1 MIMLNII
8 ITALGIAFFAF
19 GFLVS
24 FKKKYFLVSLFTKMA
39 RNNAERDSYAEQ
51 IGLISLMSGML
62 YIFSAIAGL
71 VSASAAFTLCFFA
84 ICVMITASMFIHSTL
99 KLKANRA

>member
-8 ITALGIAFFAF
+8 ITVLGIAFFAF

-24 FKKKYFLVSLFTKMA
+24 FKKKYSLVSLFVKA
-39 RNNAERDSYAEQ
+39 NDQQYAEQ
-51 IGLISLMSGML
+51 IGLVSLMSGML

-71 VSASAAFTLCFFA
+71 VSASAVLSLCFFA
-84 ICVMITASMFIHSTL
+84 ICTMITASMFIHSTL
-99 KLKANRA
+99 KLKTNRA

>member
-8 ITALGIAFFAF
+8 ITVLGISFFAF

-24 FKKKYFLVSLFTKMA
+24 FKKKYSLVSVFAKA
-39 RNNAERDSYAEQ
+39 YNQQYAEQ

-71 VSASAAFTLCFFA
+71 VSANVIFTLCFFA
-84 ICVMITASMFIHSTL
+84 ACVAITASMFLHSTL
-99 KLKANRA
+99 KTNRA

>member
-8 ITALGIAFFAF
+8 ITVLGIAFFAF

-24 FKKKYFLVSLFTKMA
+24 FKKKYSLVSLFAKA
-39 RNNAERDSYAEQ
+39 NDQQYAEQ
-51 IGLISLMSGML
+51 IGLVSLMSGML

-71 VSASAAFTLCFFA
+71 VSASAVLSLCFFA
-84 ICVMITASMFIHSTL
+84 ICTMITASMLIHSTL
-99 KLKANRA
+99 KLKTNRA

>member
-8 ITALGIAFFAF
+8 ITVLGIAFFAF

-24 FKKKYFLVSLFTKMA
+24 FKKKYFLVSLFAKMA
-39 RNNAERDSYAEQ
+39 RSSSERQSYAEQ

-71 VSASAAFTLCFFA
+71 VSANVVFTLCFFA
-84 ICVMITASMFIHSTL
+84 ICVAITASMFLHSTL
-99 KLKANRA
+99 KTNRA

>member
-8 ITALGIAFFAF
+8 ITVLGITFFAF

-24 FKKKYFLVSLFTKMA
+24 FKKKYSLVSLFAKA
-39 RNNAERDSYAEQ
+39 NDQQYAEQ
-51 IGLISLMSGML
+51 IGLVSLMSGML

>member
-8 ITALGIAFFAF
+8 ITVLGIAFFAF

-24 FKKKYFLVSLFTKMA
+24 FKKKYSLVSLFAKA
-39 RNNAERDSYAEQ
+39 NNQQYAEQ
-51 IGLISLMSGML
+51 IGLVSLMSGML

-71 VSASAAFTLCFFA
+71 VSASAVLSLCFFA
-84 ICVMITASMFIHSTL
+84 ICTMITASMFIHSTL
-99 KLKANRA
+99 KLKANKA

>member
-8 ITALGIAFFAF
+8 ITVLGISFFAF

-24 FKKKYFLVSLFTKMA
+24 FKKKYSLVSVFAKA
-39 RNNAERDSYAEQ
+39 YNQQYAEQ

-71 VSASAAFTLCFFA
+71 VSANVIFTLCFFA
-84 ICVMITASMFIHSTL
+84 ACVT
-99 KLKANRA
+99 

>member
-8 ITALGIAFFAF
+8 ITVLGIAFFAF

-24 FKKKYFLVSLFTKMA
+24 FKKKYSLVSLFAKA
-39 RNNAERDSYAEQ
+39 YNQQYAEQ
-51 IGLISLMSGML
+51 IGLVSLMSGML

-71 VSASAAFTLCFFA
+71 VSSSAAFTLCFFA
-84 ICVMITASMFIHSTL
+84 ICTMITASMFIHSTL
-99 KLKANRA
+99 KLKTNRA

>member
-8 ITALGIAFFAF
+8 ITVLGIAFFAF

-24 FKKKYFLVSLFTKMA
+24 FKKKYSLVSLFAKA
-39 RNNAERDSYAEQ
+39 NNPQYAEQ
-51 IGLISLMSGML
+51 IGLVSLMSGML

-84 ICVMITASMFIHSTL
+84 ICTMITASMLIHSTL
-99 KLKANRA
+99 KLKTNRA

>member
-8 ITALGIAFFAF
+8 ITVLGIAFFAF

-24 FKKKYFLVSLFTKMA
+24 FKKKYFLVSLFAKA
-39 RNNAERDSYAEQ
+39 YNQQYAEQ
-51 IGLISLMSGML
+51 IGLVSLMSGML

-99 KLKANRA
+99 KLKTNRA